1 MIQITSDDSSKRIRR
16 CEAITGNFTSIS
28 RTLHLEFPSKN
39 NDDIN

>member
-1 MIQITSDDSSKRIRR
+1 MIQITSDYSSKEIRSSGT
-16 CEAITGNFTSIS
+16 ITENFTSIS